1 MMPLPTHMPAKLTYL
16 IIGVVAI
23 YMWYPLVFATWG
35 PIDDH
40 EIIKFIGSAERLPFS
55 NLLRVLEGTEVA
67 LDSSCLRFRPSYY
80 FLRALE
86 SATWGKNPSL
96 WYGARLLLAVSLALS
111 VNALC
116 LRLSFAGTGVS
127 LLFALAIVSGPY
139 WVDIFARLG
148 PGETYA
154 VLGLMLITFGS
165 WPVLSSA
172 SRIVSS
178 GSALFISAGVVLAAG
193 SKEVFV
199 LFSLVPLYLIAN
211 RRLFISLASRLI
223 LGLAVLY
230 CAWIVAEVVERLYI
244 TGSGRDIY
252 GQDVSVTFR
261 TTLLLDL
268 ISPAT
273 FWRSILALRDFV
285 VSGDLSGLK
294 QFLINNVLMFWILW
308 SWLLSIS
315 GVFAILVMCSRVA
328 AGNRVKE
335 PDRMRARSYA
345 VIGLMLLFIFVSQYL
360 FYAGAWPRTA
370 GRYLFPG
377 VILGQFA
384 MLFLL
389 NAIWFQQPSVRWL
402 GSMRIATTL
411 ACALT
416 FVFITVSANG
426 DRIPIYFSHENSKET
441 ARKSNGF
448 VLQLETIAKDL
459 KEDSNVPVI
468 IISHGLGDYEFIF
481 SIATFLRSFDVKN
494 DFSLLM
500 DGYTDHS
507 YAPGSL
513 SRNLASSLENIQL
526 HGNSLFSAFMPNTLP
541 NCFSIAINGPF
552 FEGCSKGLV
561 FRR

>member
-1 MMPLPTHMPAKLTYL
+1 MPAIFTYL
-16 IIGVVAI
+16 IVGVVAI

-40 EIIKFIGSAERLPFS
+40 EIIQFIGSADRLAFS
-55 NLLRVLEGTEVA
+55 DLPRVLEGTEVA
-67 LDSSCLRFRPSYY
+67 LDSSILRFRPSYY

-96 WYGARLLLAVSLALS
+96 WYGVRLLLAVSLALS

-116 LRLSFAGTGVS
+116 LRLSFAGSGVS
-127 LLFALAIVSGPY
+127 LLIALAIVSGPY

-165 WPVLSSA
+165 WPLLFSA

-178 GSALFISAGVVLAAG
+178 GSALLIAAGVVLAAG

-199 LFSLVPLYLIAN
+199 LFSLVPMYLIAN
-211 RRLFISLASRLI
+211 QRLIISQANRVI

-230 CAWIVAEVVERLYI
+230 CAVIVAEVVERLYF
-244 TGSGRDIY
+244 SGIGRNIY
-252 GQDVSVTFR
+252 GQDVSVTFI

-268 ISPAT
+268 ISPAP
-273 FWRSILALRDFV
+273 FWGSLLAIKDLV

-294 QFLINNVLMFWILW
+294 EFLKSSVLMFWILW
-308 SWLLSIS
+308 SWLLSIT
-315 GVFAILVMCSRVA
+315 GVFAILVMCFRVA
-328 AGNRVKE
+328 AGDRVKE

-345 VIGLMLLFIFVSQYL
+345 VIGLVLLVIFVSQYL
-360 FYAGAWPRTA
+360 FYAGTWPRTA

-402 GSMRIATTL
+402 GSIRIATILT
-411 ACALT
+411 CALT
-416 FVFITVSANG
+416 FIFITVSANG

-459 KEDSNVPVI
+459 IVDSNIPVI
-468 IISHGLGDYEFIF
+468 IYSYGVRDYEYIF
-481 SIATFLRSFDVKN
+481 SLATFLRSFDVKN
-494 DFSLLM
+494 DLSLLI

-507 YAPGSL
+507 YAPGSP
-513 SRNLASSLENIQL
+513 SRELASSLEKIQL
-526 HGNSLFSAFMPNTLP
+526 HGNSLYSPFMPNMLP
-541 NCFSIAINGPF
+541 NCFSIGIDRPF
-552 FEGCSKGLV
+552 FEGCSKGVV
-561 FRR
+561 FRK